1 MLNSTLGKPV
11 STSPENVAPENPEQV
26 AAVDNFNGNGAAPAA
41 QPAAART
48 TAPASSGNN
57 PFRN

>member
-11 STSPENVAPENPEQV
+11 STTPENVAPENPQQD
-26 AAVDNFNGNGAAPAA
+26 ASADGYNANGSAPVA

-48 TAPASSGNN
+48 TTNNAAGN

>member
-11 STSPENVAPENPEQV
+11 STSPDSVAPENPEQD
-26 AAVDNFNGNGAAPAA
+26 AAVDNFNANGSAPVA
-41 QPAAART
+41 QPAAARST
-48 TAPASSGNN
+48 SPASSGTN